1 MKHSTI
7 LIIVLALICL
17 FSRFSYGQSR
27 QVITVDQ
34 HGNIEPAG
42 YVAGL
47 SDIAQAEASA
57 IVATQS
63 VALAAQTMADASSVV
78 SDVVAALTGAYG
90 FAYVTGHVVSFAGAV
105 SVNTNAASYIVYLQ
119 LGAAGLN
126 VQTNGAAHDGHY
138 VWHYY
143 TAAMNS
149 TPWIRYQRVIGPTN
163 SWEFVNLQT
172 TQEYTDTTVDGVH
185 YDTIYRSTV
194 WLPSNYSSAFF
205 MAFCEILPGGQAGAA
220 LDIKG
225 GLTINGNALFTG
237 IVTNL
242 NNQVEVWH
250 TGLLKEVRNP

>member
-1 MKHSTI
+1 MKYSSIIIII
-7 LIIVLALICL
+7 LAVICL
-17 FSRFSYGQSR
+17 FTRVSFAQSR

-34 HGNIEPAG
+34 HGNIQPAG

-57 IVATQS
+57 LVATQS
-63 VALAAQTMADASSVV
+63 VALAAQTMTDASNVV

-90 FAYVTGHVVSFAGAV
+90 FAYVTGHVVSFTGAV
-105 SVNTNAASYIVYLQ
+105 SVNTNAAAYVVYLQ
-119 LGAAGLN
+119 LGAAGQN

-149 TPWIRYQRVIGPTN
+149 TPWIKYRRVLGSTN
-163 SWEFVNLQT
+163 SWEFVDLQT
-172 TQEYTDTTVDGVH
+172 TQEYTDTTVNGVH

-194 WLPSNYSSAFF
+194 WLPSTYSTAFF
-205 MAFCEILPGGQAGAA
+205 MAFCDVLPGGQAGAA

-225 GLTINGNALFTG
+225 GITIEGQALVTR
-237 IVTNL
+237 VYTNL
-242 NNQVEVWH
+242 NNQIEIHH
-250 TGLLKEVRNP
+250 TGLLKQVINP